1 MTSATKA
8 TNVMTQATPASR
20 TTATMSRIN
29 RLTEK
34 RAKLYSAASSGRKSG
49 AAVREQINRIS
60 AELEQLW
67 ELRRRERVGR
77 LDGIDLLIDQSY
89 AQIYGTRFEDVV
101 APPTVNDTEQDVA
114 LVA

>member
-1 MTSATKA
+1 MTTATTA
-8 TNVMTQATPASR
+8 
-20 TTATMSRIN
+20 TTATMNRIN

-34 RAKLYSAASSGRKSG
+34 RAELYSIASSGRRRG
-49 AAVREQINRIS
+49 AAVRERIKRIS

-67 ELRRRERVGR
+67 ELRRTERVGL
-77 LDGIDLLIDQSY
+77 LDGIDLLVERSY

-101 APPTVNDTEQDVA
+101 APPRVSETEDDVA